1 MKDRCF
7 ILHGNPGTSALS
19 DREIQSFEDA
29 KRHAIVECPRAAD
42 PAKCSPPCFACV
54 RVAGARMARA
64 VIQFQP
70 EASGATLALER
81 DRFRRRGALP
91 PQDVMAY
98 VDPERGFRQIKNP
111 EEVVQRV
118 WEHARAVL
126 DLKPGERVPR
136 SAGRCTPPTDVPAA
150 LLRHADEGARGGKP
164 GKVARDE
171 LARPRKAAPLAVG
184 RRPTVGR
191 CGQ

>member
-7 ILHGNPGTSALS
+7 ILHGNPGSSALS
-19 DREIQSFEDA
+19 DPKIQSFEDA
-29 KRHAIVECPRAAD
+29 KWHAIVECSYAAN

-54 RVAGARMARA
+54 RVVGARMARA

-70 EASGATLALER
+70 EASEATLALER
-81 DRFRRRGALP
+81 DRFRHRGALP
-91 PQDVMAY
+91 PEDVMAY
-98 VDPERGFRQIKNP
+98 VDPERGFQCITDP

-126 DLKPGERVPR
+126 DLQPGERVPR
-136 SAGRCTPPTDVPAA
+136 SSARCKPPTDVPAA
-150 LLRHADEGARGGKP
+150 LLRHAEEGARGGKP

-171 LARPRKAAPLAVG
+171 VARPRTPESLSVG
-184 RRPTVGR
+184 R
-191 CGQ
+191 